1 MKKIM
6 LLTVSLAVIGV
17 LLSLVAFASVPEISV
32 ASESAVADNAV
43 VTVVDSDSNNAESN
57 KVLESRFL
65 NMLNRNFVYDDSY
78 YSVEDIVNDSMVAL
92 LDMRDSEDDSY
103 ISQDIVSDF
112 VYDMYGVEVDY
123 SEINTQ
129 FPQKDGYVFIL
140 PRGYELYEH
149 TILSVVANEDGTYT
163 VKTNIKISSHDSTV
177 YNDVCETLFVANE
190 ASQFGF
196 NIVHSNIGAVAAA
209 M

>member
-32 ASESAVADNAV
+32 VFESDVADNAV

-129 FPQKDGYVFIL
+129 FPQKDDYVFIL

>member
-1 MKKIM
+1 
-6 LLTVSLAVIGV
+6 
-17 LLSLVAFASVPEISV
+17 
-32 ASESAVADNAV
+32 
-43 VTVVDSDSNNAESN
+43 
-57 KVLESRFL
+57 
-65 NMLNRNFVYDDSY
+65 
-78 YSVEDIVNDSMVAL
+78 MVAL

-129 FPQKDGYVFIL
+129 FPQKDDYVFIL

-177 YNDVCETLFVANE
+177 YNDVVKPCL
-190 ASQFGF
+190 
-196 NIVHSNIGAVAAA
+196 
-209 M
+209 